1 MDIDDIWKGDD
12 VSYQRDEMDIVS
24 LEFNRILGIGL
35 EVNEEIV
42 YVKSVENDMEIV
54 K

>member
-1 MDIDDIWKGDD
+1 
-12 VSYQRDEMDIVS
+12 MDIVS

-35 EVNEEIV
+35 EVNEEII